1 MLAGCSFG
9 RTSEVSEQNMSAG
22 ADGVRMTAVLQLPG
36 YEEERLQRA
45 AEQLLCREAQ
55 AGILLSL
62 MGEVGMLI
70 SEIQAFTWPF

>member
-1 MLAGCSFG
+1 
-9 RTSEVSEQNMSAG
+9 MSAG
-22 ADGVRMTAVLQLPG
+22 ADGVKMTAVLQLPG

-70 SEIQAFTWPF
+70 SEIKAFTWPF